1 MTDSSPPSY
10 VGEYKRWRDAAP
22 EERRQLLQQFPA
34 AHSKLLPTIAE
45 LRDSPEAVIMPNGVR
60 LVDCDAAALSEMAT
74 YFNEVRIAV
83 RARHREIMRCDDLAG
98 VRI

>member
-1 MTDSSPPSY
+1 MTDSLLPSY
-10 VGEYKRWRDAAP
+10 VGEYQRWRDAAP

-34 AHSKLLPTIAE
+34 PYSKLLPTIAE

-60 LVDCDAAALSEMAT
+60 LVDCNAGELSLMAT
-74 YFNEVRIAV
+74 YFSEVRSAA

-98 VRI
+98 IRI